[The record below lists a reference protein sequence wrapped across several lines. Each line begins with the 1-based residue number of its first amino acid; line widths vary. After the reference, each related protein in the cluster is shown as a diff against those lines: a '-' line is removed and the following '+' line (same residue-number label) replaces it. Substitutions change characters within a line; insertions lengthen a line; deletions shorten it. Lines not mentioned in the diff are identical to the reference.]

1 MTVKIVALG
10 APFRW
15 LADAVALARANPRP
29 LFGAG
34 AWLLLVALAP
44 TLLQLLAGAA
54 IQTSTAVRTVLQLV
68 FTLTALV
75 VLPPM
80 TGGLYRLVH
89 ALREGRGGQAADVFQ
104 VFRDSSATRR
114 LVLNNLAFMLV
125 MILLIV
131 GLSFAFGG
139 QELLAYFS
147 TISTLKPGTTQLPP
161 MPDGLLPLIGVLML
175 LMILINSAKELATMQ
190 VALAA
195 RDPLTAIGQGF
206 KAAAL
211 NFGALLLF
219 FVPVALLGFLVAS
232 IFMLVA
238 ALLATALAM
247 LHPALAVLLIM
258 PVTLAVGLIAY
269 SMIFLFFYQAW
280 IDMLADGETVA
291 PATTS
296 PPDHH
301 IEV

>member
-1 MTVKIVALG
+1 MTVKVVALG

-15 LADAVALARANPRP
+15 LADAVAQVRANPRP

-34 AWLLLVALAP
+34 AWLLLVALLP

-54 IQTSTAVRTVLQLV
+54 IQTSTVLRTVLQLV

-80 TGGLYRLVH
+80 MGGFYRLVH
-89 ALREGRGGQAADVFQ
+89 ALREGRPGNAADVFA
-104 VFRDSSATRR
+104 VFRDSAATRR
-114 LVLNNLAFMLV
+114 LVLNNLAFLLV
-125 MILLIV
+125 MIVVIV

-175 LMILINSAKELATMQ
+175 LMILINTAKELATMQ
-190 VALAA
+190 VALAG
-195 RDPLTAIGQGF
+195 RDPLSAIGQGF

-219 FVPVALLGFLVAS
+219 FVPVALLGFIVAS
-232 IFMLVA
+232 LFMLVA
-238 ALLATALAM
+238 ALLATALA
-247 LHPALAVLLIM
+247 LVHPALAALLIM
-258 PVTLAVGLIAY
+258 PVTLAVGLVAY
-269 SMIFLFFYQAW
+269 SMIYVFFYQAW
-280 IDMLADGETVA
+280 LDMLADGEPSAAA
-291 PATTS
+291 PGT
-296 PPDHH
+296 PPAHH